1 MGSQRGGHNLET
13 QQQSVMDLKKKKKK
27 NTKLIELMMS
37 LRHHCLVISRL
48 SSVKAIYF
56 LLVTAWG

>member
-1 MGSQRGGHNLET
+1 MGSQRGGHDLET
-13 QQQSVMDLKKKKKK
+13 QQQSPMDLRKK
-27 NTKLIELMMS
+27 NNTTKLIELMMS

-48 SSVKAIYF
+48 ASVKAVYF